1 MIVKSVAFY
10 FDEYDDG
17 YYCDMRFAEQADNEI
32 IVAQLDGTYA
42 QVYLNANPVE
52 VITWTL
58 TNSEDDY
65 AELWDSL
72 WFVVDNNEHLPHH
85 G

>member
-32 IVAQLDGTYA
+32 IVK
-42 QVYLNANPVE
+42 
-52 VITWTL
+52 
-58 TNSEDDY
+58 
-65 AELWDSL
+65 
-72 WFVVDNNEHLPHH
+72 NNY
-85 G
+85 